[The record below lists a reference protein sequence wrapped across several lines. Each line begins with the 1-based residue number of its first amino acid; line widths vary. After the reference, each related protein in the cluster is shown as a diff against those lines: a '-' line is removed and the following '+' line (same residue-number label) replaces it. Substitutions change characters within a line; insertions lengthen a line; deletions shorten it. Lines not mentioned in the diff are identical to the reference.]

1 MFPQPGMPDIKP
13 QIPPIPGLIEALT
26 GTATIAAGVAFI
38 AVILAA
44 LFAALGDYTQWA
56 IRTGF
61 VAFFAALITLL
72 TCGFAGDWRPAIA
85 VLAGVILAALIALAV
100 RWQRSR
106 V

>member
-1 MFPQPGMPDIKP
+1 MVPQSGMPDIKP
-13 QIPPIPGLIEALT
+13 QIPPIPGLIQALT
-26 GTATIAAGVAFI
+26 GFATVAAGVAFI
-38 AVILAA
+38 AVVLAA
-44 LFAALGDYTQWA
+44 LFAALGGYTQWA

-72 TCGFAGDWRPAIA
+72 TCAIAGEWRPAIA
-85 VLAGVILAALIALAV
+85 LLGGVVLAAFIALAA